1 MNNVI
6 FACLKHRK
14 MIARKLQKVIQ
25 GRLFAGK
32 AIVVVGARQVG
43 KSTLFRTILADSDRR
58 ILTINGDEPEAKELL
73 SGMNTQELG
82 MLVGNNEIVLID
94 EAQKIPG
101 IGTTL
106 KLITDNFPGVQLLVT
121 GSSSFDLQDKLNEPL
136 TGRKLEYHLYPI
148 STAEILDTSGLFGVK
163 QSLESRLIYGSYP
176 DVLTH
181 ADSAKELLMNLSGSY
196 LYRDL
201 LSMEGVRRPILLE
214 KLLTAL
220 ALQISNE
227 VSYNE
232 LAQTVGADSKTVE
245 KYIGLLEKCYIIFHL
260 SGFSRNLRSELKKSK
275 KIYFFDNGVRN
286 AILQNFAPL
295 PLRGD
300 VGALWE
306 NFIISER
313 IKANHYAGRYTNS
326 YFWRTAAQQEIDYI
340 EESDGAFSLF
350 EMKWNPKKS
359 GSSFPSAFLNAYNVK
374 EKTVVTP
381 ENYLNVLI

>member
-106 KLITDNFPGVQLLVT
+106 KLITDNFPGVQLLIT

-148 STAEILDTSGLFGVK
+148 STAEILDTSGLLGVK

-201 LSMEGVRRPILLE
+201 LPMEGVRRPILLE

-326 YFWRTAAQQEIDYI
+326 YFWRTVAQQEIDYI

>member
-25 GRLFAGK
+25 GRMFAGK

-148 STAEILDTSGLFGVK
+148 STAEILDTSGLLGVK

-201 LSMEGVRRPILLE
+201 LSMESVRRPILLE

-232 LAQTVGADSKTVE
+232 LAQTVGTDSKTVE

-350 EMKWNPKKS
+350 EMKWNPKKA

>member
-6 FACLKHRK
+6 FACLKYRK

-25 GRLFAGK
+25 GRMFAGK

-148 STAEILDTSGLFGVK
+148 STAEILDTSGLLGVK

-201 LSMEGVRRPILLE
+201 LSMESVRRPILLE

-232 LAQTVGADSKTVE
+232 LAQTVGTDSKTVE

-350 EMKWNPKKS
+350 EMKWNPKKA